1 MNNFVYRQVRHVP
14 FDSVDTEGFVV
25 VDRPS
30 VFLRHTLLLIRVLPP
45 VEAIKL
51 FAKSFTASRRFF
63 FIRGSNSLLS
73 HGSLAISFC
82 RYYPVAKNDV
92 VIGTIWTEPSMR
104 GRGLATRAIQSAMN
118 AMIMSGYSSFYI
130 DTQESNH
137 AMQRSIAKLGFGD
150 PVATF
155 ST

>member
-1 MNNFVYRQVRHVP
+1 M
-14 FDSVDTEGFVV
+14 
-25 VDRPS
+25 VDRPV
-30 VFLRHTLLLIRVLPP
+30 VFLSHGVFLIRALSPL
-45 VEAIKL
+45 EAIKL
-51 FAKSFTASRRFF
+51 FAKSFTASRCFF
-63 FIRGSNSLLS
+63 FIRAGKVLLS

-104 GRGLATRAIQSAMN
+104 GRGLATRAIRSAMN

-130 DTQESNH
+130 DTQETNH

-155 ST
+155 CT